1 MKKEIEAAFP
11 SIDKDSMRKQ
21 LKESGF
27 EMEIPEYMMQRKAFD
42 FPVVPVGHSK
52 WARVRK
58 ESGKITMTI
67 KDIYGP
73 GINDIFETELQIN
86 DFETGVE
93 FLKSCG
99 LIEKAFQESLRE
111 TWRRG
116 EVEAVIDTWPG
127 INPFLEIE
135 GSDEETVRAAS
146 AELGLDFS
154 KAVFGPVGNIY
165 ERELGIPEKVVN
177 QMPEITFANPP
188 KGQVST

>member
-1 MKKEIEAAFP
+1 MDKEIEAAFL
-11 SIDKDSMRKQ
+11 SIDKDAMRAK
-21 LKESGF
+21 LKTAGF
-27 EMEIPEYMMQRKAFD
+27 TLEIPEYLMYRKAFD
-42 FPVVPVGHSK
+42 FPTADPGHSK

-67 KDIYGP
+67 KDITGN
-73 GINDIFETELQIN
+73 GINDVYEIELEVN
-86 DFETGVE
+86 DFDAAVE

-111 TWRRG
+111 TWVRG
-116 EVEAVIDTWPG
+116 EIEAAIDTWPG
-127 INPFLEIE
+127 LNPFLEIE
-135 GSDEETVRAAS
+135 GPNEETVRAAS
-146 AELGLDFS
+146 VELGLDFS
-154 KAVFGPVGNIY
+154 KAVFGPVGNMY